1 MTTADTTKTGYHI
14 KGDFFEACSCANICP
29 CAVGAD
35 PDDGQCWTFTGY
47 HISEGTIRE
56 VDVSNLSVVS
66 LSQVSG
72 NMIAGNW
79 REVLFVDGSATDA
92 QAQALLD
99 AFQGHLGG
107 ALAELAAMVGERVA
121 TYRTAIE
128 YTSGN
133 GKGSIRVTSPQ
144 GQGYAI
150 EASMEAY
157 RGPDGN
163 PTQLVNSIAS
173 SILGNAIVVGKA
185 SSDTVSLPEHQMQW
199 SYSGRGA
206 MQGQFDLR
214 A

>member
-47 HISEGTIRE
+47 HISEGT
-56 VDVSNLSVVS
+56 S
-66 LSQVSG
+66 
-72 NMIAGNW
+72 NW